1 MNADIPVLPERIL
14 FFDGLCHFCNAS
26 VQFTQ
31 KRDTRK
37 RIFFTPL
44 QGETA
49 ALMLPHL
56 DPEKPQSVVYHRKGK
71 TYYKSSAVFRIAQDL
86 DGLWPICNVLLII
99 PAFLRNL
106 VYDAIARNRYK
117 WFGKRESCKIPT
129 QEEKDQYLP

>member
-31 KRDTRK
+31 KRDAGK

-49 ALMLPHL
+49 ALLLPHL

-71 TYYKSSAVFRIAQDL
+71 TYYKTSAALRIAQDL
-86 DGLWPICNVLLII
+86 DGLWPIFSVLLLV
-99 PAFLRNL
+99 PSFLRNSI
-106 VYDAIARNRYK
+106 YDVIARNRYA
-117 WFGKRESCKIPT
+117 WFGKQESCKIPT
-129 QEEKDQYLP
+129 KEEKEQYLP